1 MDINKI
7 FSDLRKIGFHL
18 IVTHF
23 NISSISLVASTGNQ
37 FESTILLGITEANSF
52 DNTYIYDI
60 TLQIGEKQIIQEFLI
75 DSIEFNKLYDQSILT
90 IKSHINHKKYESKK

>member
-7 FSDLRKIGFHL
+7 FSDLRQIGFHL

-23 NISSISLVASTGNQ
+23 NISSISLFSSTGKQ
-37 FESTILLGITEANSF
+37 FKFTILLGITEASSI

-60 TLQIGEKQIIQEFLI
+60 TLQIDGKQIINELLI
-75 DSIEFNKLYDQSILT
+75 DSIEFSKLYDQSIWT
-90 IKSHINHKKYESKK
+90 IKKLISSKISEKKI

>member
-23 NISSISLVASTGNQ
+23 NISSISLFASTIKQ
-37 FESTILLGITEANSF
+37 FESRILLGITEASSI

-60 TLQIGEKQIIQEFLI
+60 TLENGEKKIIQEFLI
-75 DSIEFNKLYDQSILT
+75 DSIEFNKLYDQSIWT
-90 IKSHINHKKYESKK
+90 IKKLICSKISEREK